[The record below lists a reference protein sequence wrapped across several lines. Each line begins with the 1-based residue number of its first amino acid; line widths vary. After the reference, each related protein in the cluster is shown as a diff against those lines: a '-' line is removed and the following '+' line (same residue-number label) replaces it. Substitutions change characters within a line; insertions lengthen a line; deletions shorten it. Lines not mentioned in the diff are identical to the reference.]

1 MANSPHPHRRGPGRP
16 FAKGGDPRRDTRGRP
31 RSATSFAEAVR
42 ERVDPDELIDLALAI
57 ARGEPLVVDL
67 NYLRD
72 KAKAIAAGTPLP
84 EISGV
89 EVKWPSPS
97 DRMSALAFLRD
108 SGFQKPAQ
116 VHEIGPARETLRDYA
131 KMSDEELA
139 KLEELLESAPA
150 ALPGGPDEVEVLPAG
165 EPIPEPVKAG

>member
-1 MANSPHPHRRGPGRP
+1 MPAHRFKPGNRANPH
-16 FAKGGDPRRDTRGRP
+16 GRP
-31 RSATSFAEAVR
+31 RAATSFAEAVR

-72 KAKAIAAGTPLP
+72 KAKAVATGAPLP

-97 DRMSALAFLRD
+97 DRMAALTFLRD

-116 VHEIGPARETLRDYA
+116 VHEIGPSRETLRDYA
-131 KMSDEELA
+131 TMSDDDLA
-139 KLEELLESAPA
+139 KLEALLDAPA
-150 ALPGGPDEVEVLPAG
+150 LPAESGEVEVLPAG
-165 EPIPEPVKAG
+165 TPVPEPASRG